1 MVGVA
6 IGFASTTGFPAVAN
20 TERER
25 GAQTMSLRG
34 DAIRQAGANKAVRP
48 PTGLGM
54 RRPFLRKE
62 TGERKSYAI
71 DRPFRSDFESIGLPL
86 FYHFL

>member
-6 IGFASTTGFPAVAN
+6 IGFASTTALPAAAK

-25 GAQTMSLRG
+25 GTQTMSLRG

-48 PTGLGM
+48 YRIRNAKAFPSKGDRGK
-54 RRPFLRKE
+54 KE
-62 TGERKSYAI
+62 LCY
-71 DRPFRSDFESIGLPL
+71 
-86 FYHFL
+86 